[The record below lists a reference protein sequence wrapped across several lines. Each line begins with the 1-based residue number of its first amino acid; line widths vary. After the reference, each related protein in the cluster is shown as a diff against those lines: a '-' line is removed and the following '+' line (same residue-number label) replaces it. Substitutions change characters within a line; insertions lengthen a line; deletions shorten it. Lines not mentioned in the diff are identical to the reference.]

1 MAVMSYFCFFFP
13 LRLGVII
20 CSVLVMIQTII
31 PLVYILIYDADD
43 IRRMSEETQE
53 DIEDFDTNFVFDWL
67 LEYFKNSEFNH

>member
-1 MAVMSYFCFFFP
+1 
-13 LRLGVII
+13 
-20 CSVLVMIQTII
+20 MIQTII